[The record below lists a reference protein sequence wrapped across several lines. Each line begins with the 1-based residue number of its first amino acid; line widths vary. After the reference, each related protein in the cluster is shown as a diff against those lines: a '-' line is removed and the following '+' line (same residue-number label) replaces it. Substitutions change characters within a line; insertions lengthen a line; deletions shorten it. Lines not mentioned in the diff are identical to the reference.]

1 MLKALLIQA
10 RDPDDPMM
18 PHEYECFSR
27 VTGIPREN
35 LSAVNAVVGDQLDVD
50 SVDLVLIGGS
60 GKYSATENF
69 PWMEPVTEA
78 IHRIRERGT
87 PLFGSCW
94 GFHIIGKML
103 GAPVVTDEK
112 KKELGTLPISLT
124 EEGKKD
130 ELFAGLPPVFAAQL
144 GHKDNVPQTPPGAVR
159 LAFSDLHPLQA
170 FRIQDRP
177 IYATQFHP
185 ELTAMD
191 MRIRV
196 QNYIDLGYV
205 SEGEKAVLQ
214 QILESFH
221 DTPESNSIL
230 KRFIQTFCR

>member
-27 VTGIPREN
+27 ITGIPHED
-35 LSAVNAVVGDQLDVD
+35 LQATNAVVERKLNVD
-50 SVDLVLIGGS
+50 SADLVLIGGS

-69 PWMEPVTEA
+69 PWMELVKDA
-78 IHRIRERGT
+78 IHRIQDRGT

-94 GFHIIGKML
+94 GFHVIGKTL

-130 ELFAGLPPVFAAQL
+130 VLFSQLPPVFSAQL
-144 GHKDNVPQTPPGAVR
+144 GHKDNVSQTPKGTVR

-185 ELTAMD
+185 ELTAED

-196 QNYIDLGYV
+196 RNYLDLGYV
-205 SEGEKAVLQ
+205 SEEERSMLQ
-214 QILESFH
+214 MILESFR

-230 KRFIQTFCR
+230 KHFIETFCG

>member
-18 PHEYECFSR
+18 PHEYDCFSR
-27 VTGIPREN
+27 MTGIPREN
-35 LSAVNAVVGDQLDVD
+35 LIAANAVVGDRLNVD
-50 SVDLVLIGGS
+50 SADLILIGGS

-69 PWMEPVTEA
+69 PWMGPVKEA
-78 IHRIRERGT
+78 IRRIQDRGT

-94 GFHIIGKML
+94 GFHIIAKTL
-103 GAPVVTDEK
+103 GTPVVTNEQR
-112 KKELGTLPISLT
+112 KELGTLPISLT
-124 EEGKKD
+124 EDGKKD
-130 ELFAGLPPVFAAQL
+130 EIFSGLPSVFPAQL
-144 GHKDNVPQTPPGAVR
+144 GHKDNVPQTPPGTVR

-170 FRIQDRP
+170 FRIQNRP

-185 ELTAMD
+185 ELTAED
-191 MRIRV
+191 MRIRL
-196 QNYIDLGYV
+196 QNYLDLGYV
-205 SEGEKAVLQ
+205 SEEEKAVLQ

-230 KRFIQTFCR
+230 KRFIQTFCG